1 MYPQNEA
8 ARKEAAEADAKIKR
22 EQEVAAAARLAAEE
36 KQRMEF
42 EERQRQSFTECA
54 ALTNCKWSV
63 RIALFCECHGVTD
76 GERLWYRSRCD
87 RR

>member
-54 ALTNCKWSV
+54 FIYVVAVWYVKLRVLSNEYKWCF
-63 RIALFCECHGVTD
+63 AC
-76 GERLWYRSRCD
+76 RCS
-87 RR
+87 